1 MDFFEVL
8 KMEGIDELSKAK
20 RILLSI
26 ARDLN
31 TPRNIR
37 RAAREAIRE
46 LDKEDLSLS
55 LRAANAIDILQ
66 EITEDP
72 QIPPFAR
79 TAILE
84 AISLLGLISEGKKD

>member
-1 MDFFEVL
+1 MSASEEREKTLRD
-8 KMEGIDELSKAK
+8 AK
-20 RILLSI
+20 QILMQI

-37 RAAREAIRE
+37 RAARNALRE
-46 LDKEDLSLS
+46 LENEDLSLA

-66 EITEDP
+66 EVTDDP
-72 QIPPFAR
+72 QIPTFAR

-84 AISLLGLISEGKKD
+84 AISLLDIIAREETPS

>member
-1 MDFFEVL
+1 LNASE
-8 KMEGIDELSKAK
+8 EREKALRDAK
-20 RILLSI
+20 QILIQI

-37 RAAREAIRE
+37 RAARNALRE
-46 LDKEDLSLS
+46 LENEELSLA

-66 EITEDP
+66 EVTDDP
-72 QIPPFAR
+72 QIPTFAR

-84 AISLLGLISEGKKD
+84 AISLLDMIAKEE

>member
-1 MDFFEVL
+1 MG
-8 KMEGIDELSKAK
+8 GIIMNDEKQEAK
-20 RILLSI
+20 KNAVRILVQI

-37 RAAREAIRE
+37 RAAKEAIRQLE
-46 LDKEDLSLS
+46 NDEISLA

-66 EITEDP
+66 EITDDP
-72 QIPPFAR
+72 QMPTFAR

-84 AISLLGLISEGKKD
+84 VISLLDIVAKE

>member
-1 MDFFEVL
+1 MSS
-8 KMEGIDELSKAK
+8 DEKRQALENAK
-20 RILLSI
+20 KILVKIS
-26 ARDLN
+26 RDLS

-37 RAAREAIRE
+37 RAARNALRE
-46 LDKEDLSLS
+46 LENEELSLA

-66 EITEDP
+66 EITDDP

-84 AISLLGLISEGKKD
+84 AISLLDIVAKE

>member
-1 MDFFEVL
+1 MNASE
-8 KMEGIDELSKAK
+8 EREKALRDAK
-20 RILLSI
+20 QILIQI

-37 RAAREAIRE
+37 RAARNALRE
-46 LDKEDLSLS
+46 LENEELSLA

-66 EITEDP
+66 EVTDDP
-72 QIPPFAR
+72 QIPTFAR

-84 AISLLGLISEGKKD
+84 AISLLDMIAKEE

>member
-1 MDFFEVL
+1 
-8 KMEGIDELSKAK
+8 MEGVDELSKAK

-84 AISLLGLISEGKKD
+84 AISLLGLISEGKKS